1 MNLGNIAD
9 KKLLIISN
17 NVLSY
22 TRNNGKTILS
32 FVDELDRKNIS
43 QLYFNGEKPSVS
55 DYSYYQLSDRDIL
68 KGIFDEKKRGRF
80 WNNLKVN
87 EMPTS
92 AVGAPSKKRPSQFA
106 RMLRDFLW
114 LGRWKSKRLISWLD
128 EKSPDVIFFVAGD
141 SGFSYNIVKYIAK
154 RYNAR
159 LVPYITDDYIMP
171 RSTEKFIDK
180 IRRKYIRRKMLSC
193 ISASDAY
200 FTVSGIMQK
209 EYAELTGKES
219 KIIMNMTPPLLDES
233 LNTAY
238 SDCERRVM
246 IYTGS
251 LYYGR
256 DGVLG
261 RIAEAAQKYNLT
273 CREEKEKVT
282 IKIYSNSTVTDEGK
296 AVFERDCCSFC
307 GSLNP
312 IELKEAFNS
321 ADVLL
326 FVESFDPLM
335 QEKTRYSLSTKVPE
349 YMSVRKPIF
358 AVGPS
363 GIGSIDYLSDVAFCA
378 FSEDEIEKV
387 LFEMLTSEERCKA
400 LSFAATEKYN
410 RNHDTKKQKQLFFE
424 SCFGNSLLDL
434 R

>member
-1 MNLGNIAD
+1 MNAGKALN
-9 KKLLIISN
+9 KKVLIVSN

-32 FVDELDRKNIS
+32 FIDGLDAGSIS
-43 QLYFNGEKPSVS
+43 QLYFNGEKPSVTG
-55 DYSYYQLSDRDIL
+55 YSYYQLSDRDVI
-68 KGIFDEKKRGRF
+68 KGVFDANKRGRF
-80 WNNLKVN
+80 WNNFETDEKPV
-87 EMPTS
+87 S
-92 AVGAPSKKRPSQFA
+92 KSGGSSKKRPSQFA
-106 RMLRDFLW
+106 RLFRDLLW
-114 LGRWKSKRLISWLD
+114 LGRWKSKKLFSWLD

-141 SGFSYNIVKYIAK
+141 SGFSYNIVKHIAT
-154 RYNAR
+154 RYKAR
-159 LVPYITDDYIMP
+159 LVTYITDDYIMP
-171 RSTEKFIDK
+171 RSREKLIDK
-180 IRRKYIRRKMLSC
+180 IRRCYIRRKMLSC
-193 ISASDAY
+193 ISTSDAY

-261 RIAEAAQKYNLT
+261 RIAEAAEKYNLS
-273 CREEKEKVT
+273 CVEEKEKVE
-282 IKIYSNSTVTDEGK
+282 IKIYSNSTVTEEGK
-296 AVFERDCCSFC
+296 AVFERECCRFC

-312 IELKEAFNS
+312 TELKEAFNS

-387 LFEMLTSEERCKA
+387 LFEMLASRERCEE
-400 LSFAATEKYN
+400 LSFAAAEKYN
-410 RNHDTKKQKQLFFE
+410 KNHDTKKQKQLFFE
-424 SCFGNSLLDL
+424 NCFGESFLGL